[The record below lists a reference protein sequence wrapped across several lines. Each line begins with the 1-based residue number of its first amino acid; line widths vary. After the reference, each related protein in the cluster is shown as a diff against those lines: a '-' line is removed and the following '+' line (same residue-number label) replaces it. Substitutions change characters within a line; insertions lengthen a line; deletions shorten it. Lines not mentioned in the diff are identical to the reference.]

1 MLKFIISN
9 LLIIVK
15 YFINKKIEVE
25 IMFVKSIM
33 IPKFKCVTVSHDS
46 TVKDV
51 LEKLEKHSI
60 DGMPVLKGDTYCGIV
75 TRYEVFKHFYESN
88 KSKEEFETTTTA
100 ESIALYAD
108 RYFSEEEIFEN
119 TLINLKEY
127 PLMAVLDEDKKF
139 IGIVTRF
146 DVLTQFASAFGMN
159 REGVRIAFTT
169 SEAEGRLAKFSEIA
183 KQFNEQIISLVTFD
197 ETDKLVRRLVIKV
210 EKRHN
215 IEKFI
220 GKLESAGF
228 RILQVTED

>member
-1 MLKFIISN
+1 MFI
-9 LLIIVK
+9 
-15 YFINKKIEVE
+15 
-25 IMFVKSIM
+25 KSIM
-33 IPKFKCVTVSHDS
+33 IPKFKCVTIAHDC
-46 TVKDV
+46 TVKEV
-51 LEKLEKHSI
+51 LEKLDGHSI
-60 DGMPVLKGDTYCGIV
+60 DGMPVLNGDTYCGIV
-75 TRYEVFKHFYESN
+75 TRYEIFKNFYESN
-88 KSKEEFETTTTA
+88 KTKEEYETTTTA
-100 ESIALYAD
+100 ESIALYAN

-119 TLINLKEY
+119 TLINLKDY
-127 PLMAVLDEDKKF
+127 PLMAVLNEGKKF

-146 DVLTQFASAFGMN
+146 DVLTQFSSAFGMN

-169 SEAEGRLAKFSEIA
+169 SEAEGRLAKLSEIA

-197 ETDKLVRRLVIKV
+197 ETDKLVRRIVIKV